1 MTSIKQDDQKVI
13 KIGCASGFWGDTNT
27 AAFQLVHLS
36 DIDYLVFDYLSEI
49 TMSIIAK
56 AMMTDPNHGYALDF
70 VSRVMAPLINKIDK
84 QRQAINAHVGYR
96 QNIQF

>member
-1 MTSIKQDDQKVI
+1 LGVHQVL
-13 KIGCASGFWGDTNT
+13 GDTNT

-49 TMSIIAK
+49 TMSIMAK

-70 VSRVMAPLINKIDK
+70 VSRVMAPLINKIAEK
-84 QRQAINAHVGYR
+84 KSKSLVMQAVLIL
-96 QNIQF
+96 